1 MSSKRSGK
9 LFGLLLALALVAA
22 ACGTSDDTTTTTA
35 AAAPATTTTTAAA
48 QETTTTAEEGL
59 SGSVE
64 VVWVRGDDS
73 PEGQAL
79 LQVLAAF
86 EAATGVTVDYQ
97 GLGDDLPTILSTR
110 VAGGDPP
117 DVAILPQPGLLTDL
131 VALDALF
138 PVSDEVVA
146 SLDADFAP
154 VWKELATRDGTTYGV
169 YFKGDN
175 KSLVFYDIEVF
186 DDLEITPPTTWD
198 ELIAVSQ
205 TLVDNGNAP
214 MSVAGADGWTL
225 SDWFENVYVRTAGQE
240 AYEQLIK
247 HEIPWTDA
255 SVETAFLAMEEIIG
269 NDDFVAGGRD
279 GALQKGFVDAFVATF
294 GDPPEAVMMSGATA
308 VAAIAGDEAGAEV
321 GTDIGFFAFPSI
333 DGSPAA
339 VLGGGDVAVALTDSA
354 NAQALLAFLATPEA
368 GEVWAPLGGFA
379 SPNKAVDLSLY
390 PDELSRLAAD
400 GLANAQIFVF
410 DLSDS
415 VPSAF
420 GGTTGAGIW
429 GGIQTWLENPANL
442 ADVLVQLEA
451 EAVAAEG

>member
-35 AAAPATTTTTAAA
+35 AAAPATTTTAAA

-64 VVWVRGDDS
+64 VMWIRGTDT
-73 PEGQAL
+73 PEGAAL
-79 LQVLAAF
+79 VQVLDAF
-86 EAATGVTVDYQ
+86 TAKTGVTVDYQ
-97 GLGDDLPTILSTR
+97 GVGDDLPTILSTR

-117 DVAILPQPGLLTDL
+117 DVAILGQPGLLTDL
-131 VALDALF
+131 VALDALV

-175 KSLVFYDIEVF
+175 KSLVFYDVAVF
-186 DDLEITPPTTWD
+186 DDLGITPPTTWD
-198 ELIAVSQ
+198 DLIAVSQ
-205 TLVDNGNAP
+205 TLVDNGLAP

-240 AYEQLIK
+240 AYEQLIR
-247 HEIPWTDA
+247 HEIAWTDA

-279 GALQKGFVDAFVATF
+279 GALQKGFVDAIVATF
-294 GDPPEAVMMSGATA
+294 GDPPEAVMMSGGAV
-308 VAAIAGDEAGAEV
+308 VAALAGEEAGAEATNV
-321 GTDIGFFAFPSI
+321 GFFAFPSI
-333 DGSPAA
+333 DGSPGA
-339 VLGGGDVAVALTDSA
+339 VLGSGDVAVALTDSA

-451 EAVAAEG
+451 EAEAAAG

>member
-1 MSSKRSGK
+1 MNSRRSGK

-22 ACGTSDDTTTTTA
+22 ACGTSEDTTTTTA
-35 AAAPATTTTTAAA
+35 AAAPATTTTAAA

-64 VVWVRGDDS
+64 VVWVRATDH
-73 PEGQAL
+73 PEGAAL
-79 LQVLAAF
+79 VQVLDAF
-86 EAATGVTVDYQ
+86 TAATGVTVDYQ

-138 PVSDEVVA
+138 PVSDEVIA

-154 VWKELATRDGTTYGV
+154 VWKDLATRDGTTYGV
-169 YFKGDN
+169 YFKGSN
-175 KSLVFYDIEVF
+175 KSLVFYDVAVF
-186 DDLEITPPTTWD
+186 DELAITLPTTWD

-205 TLVDNGNAP
+205 TLVDNGLAP
-214 MSVAGADGWTL
+214 MAVAGADGWTL
-225 SDWFENVYVRTAGQE
+225 SDWFENVFVRTAGPD
-240 AYEQLIK
+240 AYAQLIAR
-247 HEIPWTDA
+247 EIPWTDPA
-255 SVETAFLAMEEIIG
+255 VETAFTTMEEIIG
-269 NDDFVAGGRD
+269 NDDFVSGGLD
-279 GALQKGFVDAFVATF
+279 GALQLGFVAAIVATF
-294 GDPPEAVMMSGATA
+294 GDPPEAVMMSGPGD
-308 VAAIAGDEAGAEV
+308 VAAIAGAETGAAV
-321 GTDIGFFAFPSI
+321 GTDLSFFAFPSI
-333 DGSPAA
+333 GGSPAA

-354 NAQALLAFLATPEA
+354 NAQALLAFLASPQA

-379 SPNKAVDLSLY
+379 SPNKKVDLSLY

-400 GLANAQIFVF
+400 GVANAEVFVF

-420 GGTTGAGIW
+420 GATTGSGIW
-429 GGIQTWLENPANL
+429 GNLQTWLEDPSDL
-442 ADVLVQLEA
+442 AAVLAALEA
-451 EAVAAEG
+451 EAEAAEG

>member
-1 MSSKRSGK
+1 MSSKRSVK

-35 AAAPATTTTTAAA
+35 AAAPATTTTAAA

-64 VVWVRGDDS
+64 VMWIRGTDT
-73 PEGQAL
+73 PEGAAL
-79 LQVLAAF
+79 VQVLDAF
-86 EAATGVTVDYQ
+86 TAKTGVTVDYQ
-97 GLGDDLPTILSTR
+97 GVGDDLPTILSTR

-117 DVAILPQPGLLTDL
+117 DVAILGQPGLLTDL
-131 VALDALF
+131 VALDALV

-175 KSLVFYDIEVF
+175 KSLVFYDVAVF
-186 DDLEITPPTTWD
+186 DDLGITPPTTWD
-198 ELIAVSQ
+198 DLIAVSQ
-205 TLVDNGNAP
+205 TLVDNGLAP

-240 AYEQLIK
+240 AYEQLIR
-247 HEIPWTDA
+247 HEIAWTDA

-279 GALQKGFVDAFVATF
+279 GALQKGFVDAIVATF
-294 GDPPEAVMMSGATA
+294 GDPPEAVMMSGGAV
-308 VAAIAGDEAGAEV
+308 VAALAGEEAGAEATNV
-321 GTDIGFFAFPSI
+321 GFFAFPSI
-333 DGSPAA
+333 DGSPGA
-339 VLGGGDVAVALTDSA
+339 VLGSGDVAVALTDSA

-451 EAVAAEG
+451 EAEAAAG

>member
-1 MSSKRSGK
+1 MSSKRSVK

-35 AAAPATTTTTAAA
+35 AAAPATTTTAAA

-64 VVWVRGDDS
+64 VMWIRGTDT
-73 PEGQAL
+73 PEGAAL
-79 LQVLAAF
+79 VQVLDAF
-86 EAATGVTVDYQ
+86 TAKTGVTVDYQ
-97 GLGDDLPTILSTR
+97 GVGDDLPTILSTR

-117 DVAILPQPGLLTDL
+117 DVAILGQPGLLTDL
-131 VALDALF
+131 VALDALV

-175 KSLVFYDIEVF
+175 KSLVFYDVSVF
-186 DDLEITPPTTWD
+186 DDLGITPPTTWD
-198 ELIAVSQ
+198 DLIAVSQ
-205 TLVDNGNAP
+205 TLVDNGLAP

-240 AYEQLIK
+240 AYEQLIR
-247 HEIPWTDA
+247 HEIAWTDA

-279 GALQKGFVDAFVATF
+279 GALQKGFVDAIVATF
-294 GDPPEAVMMSGATA
+294 GDPPEAVMMSGGAV
-308 VAAIAGDEAGAEV
+308 VAALAGEEAGAEATNV
-321 GTDIGFFAFPSI
+321 GFFAFPSI
-333 DGSPAA
+333 DGSPGA
-339 VLGGGDVAVALTDSA
+339 VLGSGDVAVALTDSA

-442 ADVLVQLEA
+442 ADVLAQLEA
-451 EAVAAEG
+451 EAEAAAG